1 MQDLHLGGQGQS
13 TSKAMNTRMTTAPK
27 KIGPKRPKKQREREM
42 CSFALFEVVKIF
54 FSIVTHPLLVCDLSN
69 HKQTVVSFK

>member
-1 MQDLHLGGQGQS
+1 MQDLDLGGQGQS
-13 TSKAMNTRMTTAPK
+13 ATKTMTTRMTIAPK
-27 KIGPKRPKKQREREM
+27 RRPQRPTKQREREM

-69 HKQTVVSFK
+69 HEQTVVSFK